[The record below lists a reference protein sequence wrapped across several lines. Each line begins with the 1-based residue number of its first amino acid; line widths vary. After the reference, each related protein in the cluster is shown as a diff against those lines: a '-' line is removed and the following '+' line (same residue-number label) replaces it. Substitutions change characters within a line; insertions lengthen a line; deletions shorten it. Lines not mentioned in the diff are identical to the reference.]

1 MKIILRVILFFLL
14 SNRLISAQESK
25 RSVNQ
30 IKPWEDPQVSG
41 INRLPAK
48 ATSVSY
54 ANLELAKEAVAS
66 NSSRLKSLN
75 GDWKF
80 SWSEVPEK
88 APKDFYKTDYNSN
101 DWKTIPVP
109 ANWELQGYGTAIYT
123 NITYPFVPVEPPFTP
138 EKDNPTGCYLT
149 TFEVP
154 SDWKDMQVSLN
165 FAGVSSAYYV
175 WINGKKVGYSEDSML
190 PTHFDATPFLKD
202 GENTLAVKVFRWS
215 DGVYLEDQDHW
226 RLSGIHRDVYLTA
239 APKVQLYDFFVKTD
253 LDEDYKDAELQIR
266 PKIKVF
272 DKASLDGYV
281 LESMLYDA
289 DGNSVLEKSLTIKAK
304 KVYNEKYEQRGK
316 PGFAMLKAKITNP
329 KKWSA
334 EQPNLYTL
342 VFSLKDKQGNITET
356 RSTKI
361 GFREVEF
368 RDGELFVN
376 GESTLM
382 YGVNR
387 HDHSA
392 ITGKVVSEE
401 LMLQDIL
408 LMKKFNINAVRT
420 SHYPNNER
428 WYELCDEYGIYL
440 MDEANLETH
449 HIGGKLSNDVS
460 WSGAFLQRAVRMVER
475 DKNHPSV
482 IFWSLGNESG
492 SGFNHATMANW
503 MRSYD
508 DTRAVHYEGAQTTGG
523 KHKIEDEIF
532 KDPSYVD
539 MISRM
544 YNPIEYMV
552 KMANFEEDGRP
563 VVWCEYAHSM
573 GNSTGNLFEFW
584 DAIRA
589 NKRMIGGYIWDW
601 VDQGL
606 LQKNTDGEEYFA
618 FGGDMG
624 DTAINSGNFCLN
636 GIVDP
641 VRKPKPALWECKKVF
656 QPIVISA
663 KDIKSG
669 WVTVLNRHDFTNL
682 NKFDI
687 VFELQKDGVTIK
699 KKVVAPINVA
709 PNKSQKVEIPFKLP
723 RLKAGSEYFIRVGFQ
738 LRQAN
743 KWANKGH
750 EIAWQQL
757 PIPNEKVLEK
767 ADHSKS
773 SKLILTEKGN
783 VSEIKG
789 KNFTILFNKKS
800 GDLTDFNYK
809 TEALIE
815 GALIPN
821 FWRPITDNDRAG
833 ARTPKL
839 LKVWRNAHQNKE
851 LTAFDIKQT
860 TSNQIEVSTAYL
872 LKDVNSILKLTYTIY
887 GDGTIEVNNALNIDE
902 NADLPILPKYG
913 MQLEIP
919 KEYDVFTYFGKGPH
933 ENYND
938 RSLSA
943 DVGLYTESVANDYH
957 MYIRPQESSNKTEV
971 RWLTLTNSKGKGI
984 HIAGLTSNLSVSAW
998 PYTSKDIEDALHT
1011 YDLEKRPFIT
1021 LNIDY
1026 KQMGVGG
1033 DDSWSKK
1040 ALPHKQFQ
1048 VPAKDYNYSF
1058 IIKPINN

>member
-1 MKIILRVILFFLL
+1 MNKLKTAVVLFSLTTQLFYGQKNKN
-14 SNRLISAQESK
+14 STTEVR
-25 RSVNQ
+25 
-30 IKPWEDPQVSG
+30 PWEDPQVSG
-41 INRLPAK
+41 INRLPSK
-48 ATSVSY
+48 ATSTSY
-54 ANLELAKEAVAS
+54 ANVALAKEGIAS
-66 NSSRLKSLN
+66 KSSRQKSLN

-80 SWSEVPEK
+80 SWSETPEN
-88 APKDFYKTDYNSN
+88 APKDFYKTDYNAT

-138 EKDNPTGCYLT
+138 ENDNPTGCYLT
-149 TFEVP
+149 SFKVP

-165 FAGVSSAYYV
+165 FGGVSSAYYV
-175 WINGKKVGYSEDSML
+175 WINGEMVGYSEDSML
-190 PTHFDATPFLKD
+190 PTHFDATPYLKE
-202 GENTLAVKVFRWS
+202 GENKLAVKVYRWS

-226 RLSGIHRDVYLTA
+226 RLSGIHREVYLTA

-253 LDEDYKDAELQIR
+253 LDENYKDAELQIR

-272 DKASLDGYV
+272 DKASLNGYV

-289 DGNSVLEKSLTIKAK
+289 DGNTVLDKPLSIKAK
-304 KVYNEKYEQRGK
+304 KIYEEKYQQRGK
-316 PGFAMLKAKITNP
+316 PDFAMLKTKVKNP

-334 EQPNLYTL
+334 EHPNLYTL
-342 VFSLKDKQGNITET
+342 VFSLKDKQGNIAET

-368 RDGELFVN
+368 KDGELFVN
-376 GESTLM
+376 GESTLI

-392 ITGKVVSEE
+392 ITGKIVSEE

-428 WYELCDEYGIYL
+428 WYELCDEYGIYV

-449 HIGGKLSNDVS
+449 HLGGQLSNDVA

-492 SGFNHATMANW
+492 SGFNHATMASW

-523 KHKIEDEIF
+523 KAKIEDELF
-532 KDPSYVD
+532 KDPTYVD

-552 KMANFEEDGRP
+552 NMANFKEDGRP
-563 VVWCEYAHSM
+563 VIWCEYAHSM

-606 LQKNTDGEEYFA
+606 LQKTSDGEDYYA

-656 QPIVISA
+656 QPIVITG
-663 KDIKSG
+663 KEVQNGWIK
-669 WVTVLNRHDFTNL
+669 VLNRHDFTNL
-682 NKFDI
+682 NQFDI

-699 KKVVAPINVA
+699 KKIVAPVNVA
-709 PNKSQKVEIPFKLP
+709 PNKSQKIKIPFKFP
-723 RLKAGSEYFIRVGFQ
+723 KFKVGSEYFIRVGFKLQ
-738 LRQAN
+738 QAT

-757 PIPNEKVLEK
+757 AIANDKVLAK
-767 ADHSKS
+767 PDYSKTG
-773 SKLILTEKGN
+773 KLVAVDKEN
-783 VSEIKG
+783 VSEVIG
-789 KNFTILFNKKS
+789 KSFNIVFDKKT
-800 GDLTDFNYK
+800 GELTNYNYK
-809 TEALIE
+809 KEALIK

-833 ARTPKL
+833 AKTPKL
-839 LKVWRNAHQNKE
+839 LKVWKNAYKNKE
-851 LTAFDIKQT
+851 LTSFDVKQVEA
-860 TSNQIEVSTAYL
+860 NQIEVNTSYV
-872 LKDVNSILKLTYTIY
+872 LKDVNSVLTLNYTIY
-887 GDGTIEVNNALNIDE
+887 GDGTVDVKNAFKIGE
-902 NADLPILPKYG
+902 NTKLPMLPKYG
-913 MQLEIP
+913 MQLEVP
-919 KEYDVFTYFGKGPH
+919 KMYDVFTYYGKGPH

-943 DVGLYTESVANDYH
+943 DVGLYTESVTNDYH

-984 HIAGLTSNLSVSAW
+984 QITGLSTNLSVSAW
-998 PYTSKDIEDALHT
+998 PYTSKDIEEALHT
-1011 YDLEKRPFIT
+1011 YDLKERPFIT

-1040 ALPHKQFQ
+1040 ALPHQQFRVQ
-1048 VPAKDYNYSF
+1048 AKNYQYSF
-1058 IIKPINN
+1058 TIRPVK